1 MKRFLLLVFLA
12 TPSFFCFSQNKISL
26 VEDSLKTL
34 GTQFTSDSM
43 EANRIRANYDFIKLF
58 VSSLK
63 EKNSF
68 LNSYTQLSGFIS
80 IKKSDDNKFRVF
92 SWFTQLDNGD
102 YRYYGAI
109 QVNNPQKL
117 ELYPLV
123 DNSQNLKVASDIADT
138 TLQTNQWYGAVYYQI
153 LPVLGIKNPYYILFG
168 WKGKTLQ
175 SNAKVL
181 ETLSF
186 ASGKPVFGNQVLED
200 AKKRNDYHARII
212 FDYTKDA
219 DMMLKYVKND
229 KLIVFDHLVA
239 PSDQVKGMTNLYAPD
254 LSYDGYKFKSGKWVY
269 QENLKLKNL
278 PEISDELFI
287 DPAKDSQNTRS
298 VIKEKQ

>member
-1 MKRFLLLVFLA
+1 MRRFLLLILLTV
-12 TPSFFCFSQNKISL
+12 PSFFCFSQNKVSL
-26 VEDSLKTL
+26 LQDSLKTL
-34 GTQFTSDSM
+34 GTKFTSDSV
-43 EANRIRANYDFIKLF
+43 EDNRIRANYDFIKLF
-58 VSSLK
+58 VNSLK

-68 LNSYTQLSGFIS
+68 LNPYSQLSSFIS
-80 IKKSDDNKFRVF
+80 IKKSDDNKFRIF

-123 DNSQNLKVASDIADT
+123 DNSQNLKIVSNIADT
-138 TLQTNQWYGAVYYQI
+138 TLQTNQWYGAVYYHI
-153 LPVLGIKNPYYILFG
+153 LPVLGIKNPYYILMG

-186 ASGKPVFGNQVLED
+186 TNGKPVFGNQVLED
-200 AKKRNDYHARII
+200 NQKPNDFHARII

-219 DMMLKYVKND
+219 DMMLRYVKND

-239 PSDQVKGMTNLYAPD
+239 PSDKLKGMTELYAPD
-254 LSYDGYKFKSGKWVY
+254 ASYDGYRFKSGKWIY

-278 PEISDELFI
+278 PEASDELFI
-287 DPAKDSQNTRS
+287 DPAKDSQNTKPA
-298 VIKEKQ
+298 IKGN

>member
-1 MKRFLLLVFLA
+1 MRRFLFLVIFA
-12 TPSFFCFSQNKISL
+12 TQSFFCFSQNKTSL
-26 VEDSLKTL
+26 LDSLKKL
-34 GTQFTSDSM
+34 GTQFTSDSI
-43 EANRIRANYDFIKLF
+43 EANRISANYDFIKLF
-58 VSSLK
+58 VNSLK

-68 LNSYTQLSGFIS
+68 LNPYSQLSSFIS
-80 IKKSDDNKFRVF
+80 IEKSDDNKFRVF

-123 DNSQNLKVASDIADT
+123 DNSQNLKVASNIADT
-138 TLQTNQWYGAVYYQI
+138 TLQTNQWYGSVYYQI

-186 ASGKPVFGNQVLED
+186 KNGKPVFGNQVLED
-200 AKKRNDYHARII
+200 AEKSNGFHARII

-239 PSDQVKGMTNLYAPD
+239 PSNKVKGMTDLYAPD

-278 PEISDELFI
+278 PEISDEIFI
-287 DPAKDSQNTRS
+287 DPAKDSQNTKP
-298 VIKEKQ
+298 VIKGN

>member
-1 MKRFLLLVFLA
+1 MKRYFFLFLFVA
-12 TPSFFCFSQNKISL
+12 QSFFCFSQSKIAL
-26 VEDSLKTL
+26 TEDSLKTL
-34 GTQFTSDSM
+34 GTQFTSDSL
-43 EANRIRANYDFIKLF
+43 ETNRIRANYDFIRMF
-58 VSSLK
+58 VNSLK
-63 EKNSF
+63 DKNSF
-68 LNSYTQLSGFIS
+68 LNPYNQLSSFIS
-80 IKKSDDNKFRVF
+80 IKKSDDNKFRIF

-123 DNSQNLKVASDIADT
+123 DNSQNLRVTSNIADT
-138 TLQTNQWYGAVYYQI
+138 TLQTNQWYGSVYYQI

-186 ASGKPVFGNQVLED
+186 NNGKPLFGNLVLED
-200 AKKRNDYHARII
+200 QTKPNNFHGRII

-239 PSDQVKGMTNLYAPD
+239 PSDQVKGITDLYAPD
-254 LSYDGYKFKSGKWVY
+254 ASYDGYKFKSGKWVY

-287 DPAKDSQNTRS
+287 DPAKDSQNTRP